1 MEAPDF
7 WDDPQRSQEMMRDL
21 KYMKSDLE
29 TYQKLKSQMEDMETL
44 LEMGY
49 EEQDPDVVPEL

>member
-29 TYQKLKSQMEDMETL
+29 T
-44 LEMGY
+44 
-49 EEQDPDVVPEL
+49 